1 MFGKKVKTPS
11 IDVGRMVAAA
21 VEAAFGENGSDRDSA
36 ATRSDSDAGHNHR
49 FGAVAAVATGVV
61 VATAAR
67 AAYMRVRNVD
77 LEQVA
82 EAVEH
87 KLQDRSG

>member
-11 IDVGRMVAAA
+11 IDVARVVTAA

-49 FGAVAAVATGVV
+49 FGTVAAVATGVV

-67 AAYMRVRNVD
+67 VAYKRARDVN
-77 LEQVA
+77 LERVA
-82 EAVEH
+82 EFAE
-87 KLQDRSG
+87 KRLKGSSG

>member
-11 IDVGRMVAAA
+11 IDVERMAAA
-21 VEAAFGENGSDRDSA
+21 AIEAAFGENGSDRDSA
-36 ATRSDSDAGHNHR
+36 ATRSDSDAGNNHR

-67 AAYMRVRNVD
+67 AAYKRAQGMD
-77 LEQVA
+77 LEHVA
-82 EAVEH
+82 ELAE
-87 KLQDRSG
+87 KRLQGSSD

>member
-11 IDVGRMVAAA
+11 IDVERVVMAA